1 MRKLKK
7 VIAAVAAATMTMAMS
22 ISAFA
27 DQTITFHFQNANN
40 WETVGAW
47 IYEGVSWDTC
57 VTDSFVKCNK
67 ADGTVKNLWPGA
79 KCESEGNGWVK
90 ASATFSDAAT
100 GASMIFNN
108 FVGDVETNA
117 TTQEDDV
124 EAIKASGIATT
135 ATATKEQTTDIILN
149 KRNAFANG
157 IPSEVWISYD
167 GKKTTISTTAPDGY
181 AAGGTET
188 PTQAAGTETP
198 TQAAGTTP
206 TQAAGTTPT
215 QAAGTTPTQAA
226 GTGTASNTNAPTT
239 GDTVAVSAI
248 LLAVTAVVAVVATK
262 KKVNA

>member
-188 PTQAAGTETP
+188 PTQAAGT
-198 TQAAGTTP
+198 
-206 TQAAGTTPT
+206 
-215 QAAGTTPTQAA
+215 TPTQAA